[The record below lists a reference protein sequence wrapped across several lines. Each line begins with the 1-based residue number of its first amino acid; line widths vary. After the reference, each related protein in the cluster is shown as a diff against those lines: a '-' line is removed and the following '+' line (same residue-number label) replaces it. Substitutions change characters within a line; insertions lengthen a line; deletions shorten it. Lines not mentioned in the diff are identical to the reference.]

1 MKIIKKLTT
10 AKSYILL
17 TIIMLIVFLSNDFTL
32 IALQKTAIVA
42 SVGIDKVDD
51 NIEVTM
57 QVAMPQASATTTE
70 NNDAVITGRGKTVAE
85 AISEV
90 GSKTG
95 WYPKM
100 SFCNLIVLG
109 EGLLTENSITVT
121 DFFAKTFRV
130 QDSAVIAICKGT
142 ARELMSTATP
152 LDNISSFALQKIL
165 FKNAGN
171 LSDVAEITVKDFS
184 IGYYSRT
191 GTAFAPFIKTLLAD
205 ESEQTSPKGKQGEE
219 GSGAGQ
225 KSGSER
231 GNQVFDATDTIV
243 FKNGI
248 GVTNLDTEQT
258 RVLNSLTKKVNLSTY
273 PVSDITIDG
282 ETFDALLTIKKH
294 RAGIKLDVVN
304 GIPTVNFYSYFFCRM
319 EDANSKRDEINMQD
333 KIFLPKE
340 VSEKATEQ
348 FTETLLSI
356 VEKCRTYGVDIFNL
370 DEQLYKYHNEYYP
383 VFKDNLYDFLQVKT
397 SVTFTGTK

>member
-109 EGLLTENSITVT
+109 EGLLKENSITVT

-130 QDSAVIAICKGT
+130 QDSA
-142 ARELMSTATP
+142 
-152 LDNISSFALQKIL
+152 
-165 FKNAGN
+165 
-171 LSDVAEITVKDFS
+171 
-184 IGYYSRT
+184 
-191 GTAFAPFIKTLLAD
+191 
-205 ESEQTSPKGKQGEE
+205 
-219 GSGAGQ
+219 
-225 KSGSER
+225 
-231 GNQVFDATDTIV
+231 
-243 FKNGI
+243 
-248 GVTNLDTEQT
+248 
-258 RVLNSLTKKVNLSTY
+258 
-273 PVSDITIDG
+273 
-282 ETFDALLTIKKH
+282 
-294 RAGIKLDVVN
+294 
-304 GIPTVNFYSYFFCRM
+304 YFVRRF
-319 EDANSKRDEINMQD
+319 
-333 KIFLPKE
+333 F
-340 VSEKATEQ
+340 
-348 FTETLLSI
+348 
-356 VEKCRTYGVDIFNL
+356 
-370 DEQLYKYHNEYYP
+370 
-383 VFKDNLYDFLQVKT
+383 
-397 SVTFTGTK
+397 